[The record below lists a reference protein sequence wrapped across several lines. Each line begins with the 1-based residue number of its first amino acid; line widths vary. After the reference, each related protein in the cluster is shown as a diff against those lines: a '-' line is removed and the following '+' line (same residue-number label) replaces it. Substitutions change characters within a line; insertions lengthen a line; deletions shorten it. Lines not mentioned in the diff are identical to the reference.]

1 MSDAVVLFGD
11 SERSMDLFHSVPV
24 AIIDPFLYTELGDRR
39 IAVIGHIDHQT
50 IAQVDP
56 GIELLDPLDFG
67 RRQFIREGADYTT
80 AGLLSARRALSELGV
95 TRATVSWDFPT
106 GLADLLREGGID
118 VVVDA
123 QAIQRR
129 RRVKSEPQVEGAR
142 RAQRAAD
149 AAMGVAARLVRECE
163 DGLTSEAVRRAMQA
177 AAEERDCLLP
187 DDVIVA
193 VNGQAA
199 NGHDSGSGPIRAGDV
214 VLIDIW
220 PRDRRSLAW
229 ADMTRTFIAAGE
241 EPSEEIAEY
250 WRLAREALEKVVA
263 EVRPGI
269 NGRRLYDIA
278 SGVFEAAGHPT
289 MRSIGDGP
297 LPPNGFLHGLGHGVG
312 LEVHEMPSLGLAGDD
327 LVAGDVIAVEPGCY
341 RQGVGGVRLEDLL
354 LVTSAGCEVLTDFP
368 YEL

>member
-1 MSDAVVLFGD
+1 MSDAIVLFGD

-39 IAVIGHIDHQT
+39 IAVMAHIDHT
-50 IAQVDP
+50 KVREVDP
-56 GIELLDPLDFG
+56 GLELLSPLDYG
-67 RRQFIREGADYTT
+67 RRQFVREGADYTQ

-95 TRATVSWDFPT
+95 TRAIVSWDFPT
-106 GLADLLREGGID
+106 ALADLLREDGIE
-118 VVVDA
+118 VTVDHK
-123 QAIQRR
+123 AIQRR
-129 RRVKSEPQVEGAR
+129 RRVKSALQLDGIR
-142 RAQRAAD
+142 RAQHAAD
-149 AAMGVAARLVRECE
+149 VAMGVAARLVRECE
-163 DGLTSEAVRRAMQA
+163 DGLSSEAVRRAMQA
-177 AAEERDCLLP
+177 AAAERDCLLP

-193 VNGQAA
+193 VGGQAA

-220 PRDRRSLAW
+220 PRDRASLCW

-250 WRLAREALEKVVA
+250 WRLARAALEQVTA

-269 NGRRLYDIA
+269 NGRQLHDIA

-312 LEVHEMPSLGLAGDD
+312 LEVHEAPGLGMAGDD
-327 LVAGDVIAVEPGCY
+327 LVAGDVVAVEPGCY
-341 RQGVGGVRLEDLL
+341 RDEVGGVRLEDLL
-354 LVTSAGCEVLTDFP
+354 LVTPAGCEVLTDFP